1 MEEIEKNKMVRIKK
15 SSETEVVHQIMT
27 AIAANTIREITRTA
41 NEEGIKRED
50 IVSLLKENGQF
61 VLIYYK

>member
-1 MEEIEKNKMVRIKK
+1 MEEIEKRKMVRVKTDSDSKEI
-15 SSETEVVHQIMT
+15 HQIMT
-27 AIAANTIREITRTA
+27 AIVADTIREIARTA

-61 VLIYYK
+61 VLVYYK